1 MIRVNETVRLLLS
14 LSLSGG
20 ILGLL
25 ILALKP
31 LIKHRAPKSIQYY
44 IWLIVLLR
52 LVTPFSLEN
61 SLMNDVFYSSDPSGV
76 NNPAEVNKS
85 AGVHNPEGVNSPTGI
100 PSGVQTGGRIS
111 EHTGISLTLPNIKEN
126 TARRDYN
133 NNADYIRYL
142 RDLFTQYVTYLW
154 LLGVVIAITVNLTGY
169 TRFLHYL
176 RQGYREATEE
186 ENSLLAALLKGR
198 KRVRL
203 LRNKFVTT
211 PMLIGIWRPCIII
224 PDAAFDKNRLKN
236 ILLHEVTHL
245 RHFDIQVKWLTMI
258 AASIHWFNPLV
269 YLFKRK
275 INQACELAC
284 DEAVIKNLSP
294 AEKQAYG
301 DTLISVI
308 AEHKYPAGVLQATMS
323 EEKKSLQERLVAIM
337 KHHQKSRQ
345 IIILSG
351 VLLGVFLLG
360 ALYLGAGVGMGEASP
375 PSLYIATEGEKTKAA
390 LRGSYSWTNGRLNI
404 HADSD
409 HPVNFAY
416 GPENTVSVSGEEQL
430 ILGTRKTKNDKQYDF
445 TIEDLTVYKD
455 GQPVDFT
462 AVEPG
467 FMNGSLY
474 LQAPPDPG
482 EYVYVLGLSIK
493 DDKGKDKGIVS
504 YGFAVRVDMMNYD
517 LAEHPR
523 EVTDLVEN
531 NLKIIMSSPKMSSNP
546 GDYIKAHQNEYETII
561 KYSYTYKNEEV
572 LKYMLSQFEEGN
584 AEGLRGQLLMRICK
598 ELLGQKNNVTDES
611 LSPMQ
616 WYEQLEVRQEIVL
629 PDFFYA
635 GTDPIENLV
644 YETEIEKNRTGRQGF
659 TIIAPHIFGSYVEGN
674 KLKVFVTTFS
684 SSYRLYDK
692 VLSQEG
698 GGIVPVAIT
707 YVKSS
712 DGGYSLEKY
721 QSPGAGA
728 EFAGSVREF
737 CTMPV
742 SGKNITGLADEI
754 LRHYGNYEDIKK
766 LQRENLIRHLKAN
779 GQNGVSLYQKQYQ
792 KPAELIPLT

>member
-1 MIRVNETVRLLLS
+1 MIGMNETVRLLLS
-14 LSLSGG
+14 LSLSGS

-31 LIKHRAPKSIQYY
+31 LIKHRVPKSIQYY

-52 LVTPFSLEN
+52 LVTPFSPEN
-61 SLMNDVFYSSDPSGV
+61 SLMNDVFYSSGPAGET
-76 NNPAEVNKS
+76 NPAGE
-85 AGVHNPEGVNSPTGI
+85 HNPEGVNSQTGNQSGI
-100 PSGVQTGGRIS
+100 PSGVQTSGSTG
-111 EHTGISLTLPNIKEN
+111 EFPGISLTLPNIMEN
-126 TARRDYN
+126 AARGAYN
-133 NNADYIRYL
+133 NDVDHSRYL
-142 RDLFTQYVTYLW
+142 QDLLTQYIIYLW
-154 LLGVVIAITVNLTGY
+154 LLGVVIAITVNLAGY
-169 TRFLHYL
+169 TRFLNCL
-176 RQGYREATEE
+176 RQGYREATDD
-186 ENSLLAALLKGR
+186 ENSLLTALLKGR

-203 LRNKFVTT
+203 LRNKFVPT

-224 PDAAFDKNRLKN
+224 PDVDFDEKQLKN

-245 RHFDIQVKWLTMI
+245 RRFDIQVKWLTMT

-308 AEHKYPAGVLQATMS
+308 AEHKYPVGVLQATMS

-351 VLLGVFLLG
+351 ILLGVFLFG
-360 ALYLGAGVGMGEASP
+360 AIYLGAGVGSGAASP
-375 PSLYIATEGEKTKAA
+375 PNLYIAAEGEKTKAA
-390 LRGSYSWTNGRLNI
+390 LKGSYSWTNGERHI
-404 HADSD
+404 QADSD

-416 GPENTVSVSGEEQL
+416 SLDNTVSVSGKEQL

-455 GQPVDFT
+455 KQPVDF
-462 AVEPG
+462 AGVEPG

-474 LQAPPDPG
+474 LQVPPDPG
-482 EYVYVLGLSIK
+482 EYIYVLRLNIK
-493 DDKGKDKGIVS
+493 DDKGKAKGTVS
-504 YGFAVRVDMMNYD
+504 YGFVVRVDMMNYD

-523 EVTDLVEN
+523 EVIDLVEN
-531 NLKIIMSSPKMSSNP
+531 NLEIIMSSPKESSNP
-546 GDYIKAHQNEYETII
+546 MDYIKAHQNEYETII
-561 KYSYTYKNEEV
+561 KYSYSYNNEEV

-584 AEGLRGQLLMRICK
+584 AEGLRGHLLMGLCK
-598 ELLGQKNNVTDES
+598 ELLGERNNVMDET
-611 LSPMQ
+611 LTPAE
-616 WYEQLEVRQEIVL
+616 WYAQLNVRQEVSL
-629 PDFFYA
+629 PDFSYG
-635 GTDPIENLV
+635 GTDPIEKLV
-644 YETEIEKNRTGRQGF
+644 YETEIEKNKTSGQGF

-692 VLSQEG
+692 VLSLEG
-698 GGIVPVAIT
+698 GGIIPVAIT
-707 YVKSS
+707 YVKNA
-712 DGGYSLEKY
+712 DGSYSLEDY
-721 QSPGAGA
+721 EPAQDGAY
-728 EFAGSVREF
+728 FAGSIREF
-737 CTMPV
+737 CTMPT
-742 SGKNITGLADEI
+742 SGKNIKGLAGEI
-754 LRHYGNYEDIKK
+754 LRHYGDYEDIKK

-779 GQNGVSLYQKQYQ
+779 GQYGVSLYQKQYQ
-792 KPAELIPLT
+792 KPAGLIPLT